1 MAGKTREKERRESRH
16 TSAEESGPCQQLP
29 PSHKKK
35 WQLPWLDGAYE
46 TIIPTLPRSIRVDV
60 ERASANGRGGLLF
73 GRGGKRRGR
82 KEGRSVRKK
91 GQGRGKER
99 KRENE
104 REEWEET
111 ESVEKSD
118 VGRGETTW
126 VSSDDYDDD
135 YDDDEDD
142 DEDDGGDDHHRLT
155 ERLLLWILVLVCM
168 YRRLPVGSFGLT
180 WAREKEKG
188 RAETRGRT
196 TR

>member
-1 MAGKTREKERRESRH
+1 MEKTREKKRRESRY

-29 PSHKKK
+29 PSRKKK

-46 TIIPTLPRSIRVDV
+46 TIIPPPYLVLYVWTSSVRARRAGRVATL
-60 ERASANGRGGLLF
+60 

-82 KEGRSVRKK
+82 KEEGTRTRE
-91 GQGRGKER
+91 RER
-99 KRENE
+99 K

-155 ERLLLWILVLVCM
+155 ERLLLWTLVHVCM

-180 WAREKEKG
+180 WARGKEKE
-188 RAETRGRT
+188 RAERREEERHGNNV
-196 TR
+196 

>member
-1 MAGKTREKERRESRH
+1 MPCFGEGREE
-16 TSAEESGPCQQLP
+16 
-29 PSHKKK
+29 
-35 WQLPWLDGAYE
+35 
-46 TIIPTLPRSIRVDV
+46 
-60 ERASANGRGGLLF
+60 ERA
-73 GRGGKRRGR
+73 K
-82 KEGRSVRKK
+82 GRSARKK

-99 KRENE
+99 KREDE

-142 DEDDGGDDHHRLT
+142 DDEDDGGDDHHRLT
-155 ERLLLWILVLVCM
+155 ERLLLWMFVCILVRVCM